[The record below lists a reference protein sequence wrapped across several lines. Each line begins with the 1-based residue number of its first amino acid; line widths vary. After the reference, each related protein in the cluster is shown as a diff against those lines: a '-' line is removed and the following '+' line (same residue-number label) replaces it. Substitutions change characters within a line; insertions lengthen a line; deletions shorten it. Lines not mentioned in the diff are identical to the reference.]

1 MCSGSSASLER
12 PREDVPARAAAPREP
27 LNMKVVYEHE

>member
-1 MCSGSSASLER
+1 MCSGCSASLER
-12 PREDVPARAAAPREP
+12 PREDMPARPAAPREP